1 MTATNPEDL
10 QSIKEETPVSTN
22 TSAQRSETFT
32 WIDPAIALKQLPR
45 LSGLDY
51 FSGLR
56 DGSIAPPPIASL
68 MNFDL
73 VDARYGHVEFQCWPG
88 EAHYNPLG
96 MVHGGLACTLLDTVL
111 GCAAHSTLE
120 AGIGYTSIDLAVKY
134 LRPITLQKGALRA
147 EGSVVKTGPRV
158 IFTEGRLSTGD
169 GELLATATS
178 TLLIFP
184 HQPGA
189 LTT

>member
-1 MTATNPEDL
+1 MTAARFEGIQKNRE
-10 QSIKEETPVSTN
+10 KAPVSTT
-22 TSAQRSETFT
+22 TSAERSETFS
-32 WIDPAIALKQLPR
+32 WMDPAIALEQLPR

-147 EGSVVKTGPRV
+147 EGSVVKTGSRV
-158 IFTEGRLSTGD
+158 IFTDGRLSTAG

-178 TLLIFP
+178 TLLVFP
-184 HQPGA
+184 HQTGA

>member
-1 MTATNPEDL
+1 M
-10 QSIKEETPVSTN
+10 STN
-22 TSAQRSETFT
+22 ASAQRSETFT
-32 WIDPAIALKQLPR
+32 WLDPAIALKQLPR

-68 MNFDL
+68 MKFDL
-73 VDARYGHVEFQCWPG
+73 VDASHGHVEFQCRPG

-111 GCAAHSTLE
+111 GCAAHTTLE
-120 AGIGYTSIDLAVKY
+120 AGIGYTSVDLAVRY

-147 EGSVVKTGPRV
+147 EGSVVKTGSRV
-158 IFTEGRLSTGD
+158 IFTEGRLSTAD

-178 TLLIFP
+178 TLLIFT
-184 HQPGA
+184 HQPGG
-189 LTT
+189 LTR

>member
-1 MTATNPEDL
+1 M
-10 QSIKEETPVSTN
+10 STN
-22 TSAQRSETFT
+22 ASAERSETFT
-32 WIDPAIALKQLPR
+32 WMDPAIALEQLPR

-56 DGSIAPPPIASL
+56 DGSIPPPPIASL

-73 VDARYGHVEFQCWPG
+73 VDAQYGHVEFQCSPG

-111 GCAAHSTLE
+111 GCAAHTTLE
-120 AGIGYTSIDLAVKY
+120 AGVGYTSIDLAVRY
-134 LRPITLQKGALRA
+134 LRPITLRTGSLRA
-147 EGSVVKTGPRV
+147 EGSVVKAGPRV
-158 IFTEGRLSTGD
+158 VFTEGRLSTAS

-178 TLLIFP
+178 TLLIFT
-184 HQPGA
+184 HQHSGP
-189 LTT
+189 TT

>member
-1 MTATNPEDL
+1 
-10 QSIKEETPVSTN
+10 VSTN
-22 TSAQRSETFT
+22 TSAERSKTFT
-32 WIDPAIALKQLPR
+32 WMDPAVALEQLPR

-51 FSGLR
+51 FSGLL
-56 DGSIAPPPIASL
+56 DGSISPPPIASL

-73 VDARYGHVEFQCWPG
+73 VDAKHGHVEFQCWPG

-147 EGSVVKTGPRV
+147 EGSVVKTGSRV
-158 IFTEGRLSTGD
+158 IFTEGRLSTAD
-169 GELLATATS
+169 GKLLATATS

>member
-10 QSIKEETPVSTN
+10 QCSKEETPVSTN
-22 TSAQRSETFT
+22 SSAQRSETFT
-32 WIDPAIALKQLPR
+32 WIDPAIALEQLPR

-111 GCAAHSTLE
+111 GCAAHTTLD

-158 IFTEGRLSTGD
+158 IFTEGRLSTAD
-169 GELLATATS
+169 GKLLATATS

-184 HQPGA
+184 HPPGA
-189 LTT
+189 LAK

>member
-1 MTATNPEDL
+1 
-10 QSIKEETPVSTN
+10 
-22 TSAQRSETFT
+22 
-32 WIDPAIALKQLPR
+32 
-45 LSGLDY
+45 
-51 FSGLR
+51 
-56 DGSIAPPPIASL
+56 
-68 MNFDL
+68 
-73 VDARYGHVEFQCWPG
+73 
-88 EAHYNPLG
+88 

-120 AGIGYTSIDLAVKY
+120 AGIGYTSIDLAVRY

-147 EGSVVKTGPRV
+147 EGSVVKTGSRV
-158 IFTEGRLSTGD
+158 IFTEGRLSTAD

-184 HQPGA
+184 HQPDA

>member
-1 MTATNPEDL
+1 MTAPSPEDL
-10 QSIKEETPVSTN
+10 QSSEEETPVPTN

-32 WIDPAIALKQLPR
+32 WIDPAIALEQLPR

-158 IFTEGRLSTGD
+158 IFTEGRLSTAD
-169 GELLATATS
+169 GKLLATATS

-184 HQPGA
+184 TNRA
-189 LTT
+189 L